1 MLKSIQVVYRGAFFF
16 TVCGW
21 KLIVISGP
29 EEYNTAQRMPF
40 QVNTFFSCNMASR
53 MILASQQLFEYYGN
67 SFKSSPNPCELE
79 HVNPTFIW
87 CLVIY
92 FPSWWSKEEYKRLVV
107 LELWW
112 KKKED
117 SSGEV
122 RGVPGWGD
130 SERKA
135 FALMRPFLQWRS
147 GLSLLWRCFSQK
159 PISVACFKR
168 TTILLA
174 LWIAQKKT

>member
-112 KKKED
+112 KKEKD
-117 SSGEV
+117 SSGEG
-122 RGVPGWGD
+122 RWKGGSGVGRF
-130 SERKA
+130 RKESI
-135 FALMRPFLQWRS
+135 RS
-147 GLSLLWRCFSQK
+147 NASISPVTLSLSLLWRYFPQK
-159 PISVACFKR
+159 NSF
-168 TTILLA
+168 
-174 LWIAQKKT
+174 

>member
-1 MLKSIQVVYRGAFFF
+1 MLKSIQIVHRGAFFF

-21 KLIVISGP
+21 KLIAISGP

-107 LELWW
+107 LELLWGT

-117 SSGEV
+117 SSGV
-122 RGVPGWGD
+122 RRWKGGSGVGRF
-130 SERKA
+130 RKESI
-135 FALMRPFLQWRS
+135 RS
-147 GLSLLWRCFSQK
+147 NASISPVTLSLSLLWRYFPQK
-159 PISVACFKR
+159 NSF
-168 TTILLA
+168 
-174 LWIAQKKT
+174 